1 MTRFPIF
8 TEIVWIQAEA
18 KAARSFDDARDID
31 DIG

>member
-8 TEIVWIQAEA
+8 TAIVRIRAES
-18 KAARSFDDARDID
+18 KAARFFDDARDID